1 MSLTPVRAAFWG
13 WGAAPLRHAGSP
25 DGACPSENENGA
37 CVHLQLRV
45 VYAPGEVVVAV
56 EDHGRS
62 CMPEQPSVCG
72 GVLYDAA
79 VRGQIAAQHGESA
92 LVLQGSSSG
101 LMTSS
106 L

>member
-1 MSLTPVRAAFWG
+1 MSLTPFEQFSG
-13 WGAAPLRHAGSP
+13 DGEQTPLRHAGSP

-45 VYAPGEVVVAV
+45 VYAPGEVVVAP

-72 GVLYDAA
+72 
-79 VRGQIAAQHGESA
+79 
-92 LVLQGSSSG
+92 
-101 LMTSS
+101 
-106 L
+106 